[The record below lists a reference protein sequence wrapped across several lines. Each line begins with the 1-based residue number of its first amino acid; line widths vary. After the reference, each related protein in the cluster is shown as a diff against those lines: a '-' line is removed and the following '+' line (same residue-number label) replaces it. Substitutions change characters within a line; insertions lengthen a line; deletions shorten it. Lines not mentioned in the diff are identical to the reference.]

1 MDVLEK
7 ISCLMKQKG
16 WSLNQ
21 LAKYSGVPQ
30 STLSGLYQR
39 NNCPTIPT
47 LEKLCMAFDI
57 TLSEFFA
64 TQEDAPYIT
73 SEQRRLLDHW
83 GNLSKEHQEVI
94 WFLLERL

>member
-7 ISCLMKQKG
+7 ISCLMQQKG
-16 WSLNQ
+16 WTLNQ
-21 LAKYSGVPQ
+21 LAKYSSVPQ

-47 LEKLCMAFDI
+47 LEKICNAFNI

-64 TQEDAPYIT
+64 TSEDVPYIT
-73 SEQRRLLDHW
+73 SEQRRLLDYW
-83 GNLSKEHQEVI
+83 SNLSKSHRDAI
-94 WFLLERL
+94 WYLLERL